1 MALPISVH
9 PLRRVLL
16 VDNDRVMVALLR
28 DALEERGYLVS
39 AAFDGLEALEVLESD
54 PPDCVILDMV
64 MPKVD
69 GARVCRAIKEDASR
83 RHIGVVLLTGIAPEG
98 EETLWALGA
107 DACIA
112 KREVARTVQDVA
124 EILGR
129 LSGGGAVPERVV
141 GGEGLE
147 PRQMVVELLRENRHL
162 AHLLRVL
169 GEGVLVVD
177 QAARVTYVN
186 AAAARLLGREEAAC
200 LGMPLRALL
209 GEAAGGPLEETL
221 RRLARTADGATG
233 DVVLPCRDRLIRFT
247 ATHLAGSEEG
257 NGAVLILRDETAI
270 LRRIEELSALNEL
283 AALFITAADQTSM
296 VRLVMERL
304 TALMHV
310 EAGSLLLARPD
321 GQALTFAVALGE
333 KGALLEGREIPA
345 DQGIAGWV
353 YRRGQA
359 LIIADAR
366 NDPRFFSQVDG
377 QTDFETRSMIC
388 VPLRTRRRALG
399 VLQVINRLDGAPFS
413 TEDLNLLAAI
423 ALHAAN
429 AIENLQLIRE
439 LREHSKRLEDAVRV
453 RTSEFE
459 AASGYKAQFLAN
471 MSHELRTPLNA
482 IIGFSEVLE
491 QQLFGS
497 LSPRQARFVGNIL
510 KAGRHLLTLVDNL
523 LDLTRAEAGTLALS
537 PRPVVVGKAIEA
549 ALEGIR
555 TRASAKGIAVES
567 AVDPAATAVEADPD
581 KLAQILS
588 TLLEN
593 AVKFTPEGGRV
604 SMSARVTGGQWV
616 EVAVQ
621 DTGIGVKAE
630 DAERIFRPFETGDAS
645 TSRQYQGAG
654 LGLAL
659 CRRLVEMHGGR
670 IWVTSGGEGQ
680 GSTFTFTLP
689 LRQGRP
695 AGQL

>member
-1 MALPISVH
+1 MPVPTSVH

-39 AAFDGLEALEVLESD
+39 AAFDGLEALEVLETD

-83 RHIGVVLLTGIAPEG
+83 RHIGVVLLTGIAAEG
-98 EETLWALGA
+98 EEALRALGA

-112 KREVARTVQDVA
+112 KREVAKTVEDVA
-124 EILGR
+124 EVLGR
-129 LSGGGAVPERVV
+129 LSAGGAVSERIV

-147 PRQMVVELLRENRHL
+147 PRQMVVELLRESRHL

-186 AAAARLLGREEAAC
+186 GAAARLLGQEEAAC

-209 GEAAGGPLEETL
+209 GEAGGGPLEETL

-233 DVVLPCRDRLIRFT
+233 DIVLPCRERLIRFT
-247 ATHLAGSEEG
+247 ATHLAASEEG
-257 NGAVLILRDETAI
+257 SGAVLVLRDETAI

-296 VRLVMERL
+296 LRLVMERL
-304 TALMHV
+304 TVLMQV

-333 KGALLEGREIPA
+333 KGEFLEGREIPA

-388 VPLRTRRRALG
+388 VPVRTRRRALG

-429 AIENLQLIRE
+429 AIENLQLISE
-439 LREHSKRLEDAVRV
+439 LREHSERLEDVVRV
-453 RTSEFE
+453 RTSELE
-459 AASGYKAQFLAN
+459 AAGGYKAQFLAN

-482 IIGFSEVLE
+482 IIGFSEALE

-497 LSPRQARFVGNIL
+497 LSPRQARFVGNIA
-510 KAGRHLLTLVDNL
+510 KAGRHLLALVDNL
-523 LDLTRAEAGTLALS
+523 LDLTRAEAGTLAIA
-537 PRPVVVGKAIEA
+537 PRPVVVREAIEA

-555 TRASAKGIAVES
+555 ARASAKGIAVES

-581 KLAQILS
+581 KLVHILL

-593 AVKFTPEGGRV
+593 AVKFTPEGGKIGV
-604 SMSARVTGGQWV
+604 GARLTGGQWL

-621 DTGIGVKAE
+621 DSGIGVKAE
-630 DAERIFRPFETGDAS
+630 DTERIFRPFETGDPSA
-645 TSRQYQGAG
+645 SRQYQGAG

-670 IWVTSGGEGQ
+670 IWVTSAGEGQ

-689 LRQGRP
+689 LRQAKAP
-695 AGQL
+695 VET

>member
-1 MALPISVH
+1 MPLPTSVH

-39 AAFDGLEALEVLESD
+39 AAFDGLEALEALETD

-83 RHIGVVLLTGIAPEG
+83 RHIGVVLLTGIAAEG
-98 EETLWALGA
+98 EETLRDLGA

-112 KREVARTVQDVA
+112 KREVAKTVEDVA
-124 EILGR
+124 EVLGR
-129 LSGGGAVPERVV
+129 LSAGAVVSGRVV
-141 GGEGLE
+141 GGEGLQ

-177 QAARVTYVN
+177 QASRVTYVN
-186 AAAARLLGREEAAC
+186 GAAARLLGREEAAC

-233 DVVLPCRDRLIRFT
+233 DVVLPCRERLIRFT
-247 ATHLAGSEEG
+247 ATHLAGSEDG
-257 NGAVLILRDETAI
+257 SGAVLVLRDETAI

-283 AALFITAADQTSM
+283 AALFLTAGDQASM
-296 VRLVMERL
+296 LRLVMERL
-304 TALMHV
+304 TTLMQV

-333 KGALLEGREIPA
+333 KGGLLEGREIPA

-359 LIIADAR
+359 LVIPDTR

-377 QTDFETRSMIC
+377 QTHFETRSMIC

-439 LREHSKRLEDAVRV
+439 LREHSERLQDVVRV
-453 RTSEFE
+453 RTSELE
-459 AASGYKAQFLAN
+459 TASGYKAQFLAN

-482 IIGFSEVLE
+482 IIGFSEALE

-497 LSPRQARFVGNIL
+497 LSPRQARFVGNIA
-510 KAGRHLLTLVDNL
+510 KAGRHLLALVDNL
-523 LDLTRAEAGTLALS
+523 LDLTRAEAGTLTLS
-537 PRPVVVGKAIEA
+537 ARPVVLGEAVEA
-549 ALEGIR
+549 ALE
-555 TRASAKGIAVES
+555 TVQARAAAKGIALES
-567 AVDPAATAVEADPD
+567 APDPGATAVEADPE
-581 KLAQILS
+581 KLAQVLL

-604 SMSARVTGGQWV
+604 SVSARLTGAQWV
-616 EVAVQ
+616 EVAVR

-630 DAERIFRPFETGDAS
+630 DAERIFRPFETGDPSAS
-645 TSRQYQGAG
+645 RHYQGAG

-670 IWVTSGGEGQ
+670 IWVTSAGEGQ

-689 LRQGRP
+689 LRQGKSP
-695 AGQL
+695 LET